1 MWFFFET
8 KGARRRA
15 KDSGKAYETLNAF
28 FSLEPLALNPLP
40 FALRLSL

>member
-8 KGARRRA
+8 KGTWRRP

-28 FSLEPLALNPLP
+28 LALNLLP
-40 FALRLSL
+40 FVFSLS

>member
-15 KDSGKAYETLNAF
+15 KDSGKACETLNAF
-28 FSLEPLALNPLP
+28 LALNL
-40 FALRLSL
+40 